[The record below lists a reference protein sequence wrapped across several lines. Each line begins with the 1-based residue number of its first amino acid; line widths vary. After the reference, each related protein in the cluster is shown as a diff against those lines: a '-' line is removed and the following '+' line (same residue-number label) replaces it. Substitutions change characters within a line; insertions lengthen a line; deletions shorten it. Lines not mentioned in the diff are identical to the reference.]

1 MIPHV
6 PDTYCLARL
15 STREIAGLDAEHTLV
30 VLPIASVEQHGP
42 HLPVFTDSMIV
53 TAVLARALALRP
65 DDGRVWALPLQAY
78 GKSNEHTGFAGTFA
92 LSADTLAHTLR
103 DIARGVY

>member
-6 PDTYCLARL
+6 PDRFCLARL
-15 STREIAGLDAEHTLV
+15 TTRQIATLDGDMVLA
-30 VLPIASVEQHGP
+30 VLPIAAVEQHGP
-42 HLPVFTDSMIV
+42 HLPVLTDSIIAE
-53 TAVLARALALRP
+53 AVLSRALEFRA

-92 LSADTLAHTLR
+92 LRAETLA
-103 DIARGVY
+103 